1 MCHGLRRLK
10 PRPWHVLEQC
20 RKNQIQC
27 SDNPLEHKKTIISFD
42 ITVSILIIW
51 GLFTFP
57 HVIAVSSTAVGL
69 TSLFEMGRGEHYSY
83 QPHKVFSVNSYQ

>member
-1 MCHGLRRLK
+1 MYIKIARKSSKKEFLNGK
-10 PRPWHVLEQC
+10 TPSTIKLEGFFIEC
-20 RKNQIQC
+20 
-27 SDNPLEHKKTIISFD
+27 
-42 ITVSILIIW
+42 IW

-83 QPHKVFSVNSYQ
+83 QPHKVFFSEQLSVNSYQLLRTTVFSVLL

>member
-1 MCHGLRRLK
+1 MKYKGFYL
-10 PRPWHVLEQC
+10 
-20 RKNQIQC
+20 NG
-27 SDNPLEHKKTIISFD
+27 
-42 ITVSILIIW
+42 IW

-83 QPHKVFSVNSYQ
+83 QPHKVFSVNGRAANRYQ

>member
-1 MCHGLRRLK
+1 MRPNSFQSKKSLLILVRRDY
-10 PRPWHVLEQC
+10 
-20 RKNQIQC
+20 N
-27 SDNPLEHKKTIISFD
+27 S
-42 ITVSILIIW
+42 IW

-83 QPHKVFSVNSYQ
+83 QPHKVFEYS

>member
-1 MCHGLRRLK
+1 MK
-10 PRPWHVLEQC
+10 A
-20 RKNQIQC
+20 
-27 SDNPLEHKKTIISFD
+27 FD
-42 ITVSILIIW
+42 FNGIW

-83 QPHKVFSVNSYQ
+83 QPHKVFLIDNE